1 MWHAA
6 GGYGGHMASDVL
18 VSWLAD
24 ADPALR
30 WQVERDLMRMPAEV
44 WQATRAGCSTGG
56 PAPNP
61 AAN

>member
-1 MWHAA
+1 
-6 GGYGGHMASDVL
+6 MASDAL

-30 WQVERDLMRMPAEV
+30 WQVERDLMRMPTEV
-44 WQATRAGCSTGG
+44 WQATRAGCLTGG
-56 PAPNP
+56 PAPNS